1 MKLNDNSQRYK
12 DARQIMSEKLADSR
26 KESAAEKAKR
36 LKEVCSQC
44 AYWTSENSSYGTCD
58 YIGYEGHQRPCSG
71 TKCVETEVFKPL
83 LQFVKD
89 FVFLL
94 FCHWFTSL
102 NSGCCLSFSGSG
114 HLPTGKAPHRIIRR

>member
-83 LQFVKD
+83 DEKKRRRNDLTLKHIRTND
-89 FVFLL
+89 HL
-94 FCHWFTSL
+94 FMS
-102 NSGCCLSFSGSG
+102 
-114 HLPTGKAPHRIIRR
+114 